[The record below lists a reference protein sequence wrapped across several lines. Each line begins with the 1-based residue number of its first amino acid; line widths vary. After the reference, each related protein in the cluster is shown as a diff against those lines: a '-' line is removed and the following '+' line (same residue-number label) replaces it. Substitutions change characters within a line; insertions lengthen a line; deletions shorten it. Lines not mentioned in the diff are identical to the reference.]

1 MAGVKTATLTFRNT
15 VIDRDLLGRPRWTAF
30 RAEIQRAFDA
40 RLVAHGIEPGAWEVG
55 DNSADRLFGK
65 ELCVL
70 AWLVEQIEGVP
81 VAMRNWLALSP
92 EERWWLFGMAS
103 MSTGGVM
110 DGEKGW
116 RAALKHALGEVAQSE
131 LLAPRARCGKPA
143 QEVALVSLGLLGG
156 EAP

>member
-1 MAGVKTATLTFRNT
+1 MAGVKTATLTFRNA

-40 RLVAHGIEPGAWEVG
+40 RLVARGIEPGAWEVG
-55 DNSADRLFGK
+55 DNSADRLSGK

-81 VAMRNWLALSP
+81 VAVRNWLAPSP
-92 EERWWLFGMAS
+92 EKR
-103 MSTGGVM
+103 
-110 DGEKGW
+110 W
-116 RAALKHALGEVAQSE
+116 RAALKHALGDVAQSE

>member
-1 MAGVKTATLTFRNT
+1 MAGVKTATLTFRNV

-40 RLVAHGIEPGAWEVG
+40 RLVAHRIEPGAWEVG

-65 ELCVL
+65 ELYVL
-70 AWLVEQIEGVP
+70 AWIVAQIEGVP
-81 VAMRNWLALSP
+81 VAVRNWLALSP
-92 EERWWLFGMAS
+92 EKRWWLFSMAS
-103 MSTGGVM
+103 MSTSGVM

-116 RAALKHALGEVAQSE
+116 RAALKRALGDVAQSE

-143 QEVALVSLGLLGG
+143 QELPWSHWGC
-156 EAP
+156 

>member
-1 MAGVKTATLTFRNT
+1 MTRIKTATLTFRNA

-40 RLVAHGIEPGAWEVG
+40 RLVARGIEPGAWEVG
-55 DNSADRLFGK
+55 DNSADRLSGK

-81 VAMRNWLALSP
+81 VAVRNWL
-92 EERWWLFGMAS
+92 
-103 MSTGGVM
+103 
-110 DGEKGW
+110 
-116 RAALKHALGEVAQSE
+116 AQSE